1 MLYKL
6 ISSALLFLA
15 LAQVAVSVPSPVELE
30 CGGASDAPCPSG
42 QLCCAKD
49 GGNFCQAA
57 ALLCLV
63 PTPIA

>member
-42 QLCCAKD
+42 QLCCSNS
-49 GGNFCQAA
+49 GSNFCQAA
-57 ALLCLV
+57 ALLCIAPI
-63 PTPIA
+63 PTA